1 MRLYGNDGN
10 TFLGFCI
17 HHVALLEPYSGR
29 LSRQVPASRN
39 AFEIFHARVHLMS
52 SEVTSVNQ
60 RSKAINYEN
69 TPTKVPSLRL
79 PEPAS
84 APRET
89 KDRLLE
95 SYRARK
101 LGGVESVATGE
112 NTGGTSSPE
121 IPPFVFR
128 RIPKLADPIVDTNA
142 LQIEAQ
148 DGDASGFER
157 LIDTMFGSHE
167 KIYEDI
173 IHKLR
178 QHVVVLQNRNSL
190 LEANLD
196 TAEIEIEY
204 WRDVYTKKA
213 QLSLEFA
220 SSHTKPPLQTRHITP
235 KAWKL
240 AVAKFVGSGDQFLSM
255 KVLFHWRQHVLKLKA
270 GLAS

>member
-1 MRLYGNDGN
+1 
-10 TFLGFCI
+10 
-17 HHVALLEPYSGR
+17 
-29 LSRQVPASRN
+29 
-39 AFEIFHARVHLMS
+39 MS
-52 SEVTSVNQ
+52 SEVTTTNEIG
-60 RSKAINYEN
+60 KMIGNN
-69 TPTKVPSLRL
+69 FTPTKVPSLRL
-79 PEPAS
+79 PES
-84 APRET
+84 QSVPRDS
-89 KDRLLE
+89 KDKLLE
-95 SYRARK
+95 SYRARNFP
-101 LGGVESVATGE
+101 VAESVGSHY
-112 NTGGTSSPE
+112 NTGGSSSPE

-128 RIPKLADPIVDTNA
+128 RIPKLKDPIVDTA
-142 LQIEAQ
+142 PLQVETQ
-148 DGDASGFER
+148 DGEASGFER

-178 QHVVVLQNRNSL
+178 QHVVLLQNRNNL

-213 QLSLEFA
+213 QLPREFI
-220 SSHTKPPLQTRHITP
+220 SSPMKPPLPTRYITP

-240 AVAKFVGSGDQFLSM
+240 AVSKFVGSGDQFLTM